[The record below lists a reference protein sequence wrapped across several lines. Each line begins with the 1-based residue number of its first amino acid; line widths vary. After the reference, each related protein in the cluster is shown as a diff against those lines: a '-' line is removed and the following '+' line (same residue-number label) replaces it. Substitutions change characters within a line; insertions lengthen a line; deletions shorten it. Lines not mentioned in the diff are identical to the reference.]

1 MYKKSMCE
9 KGIKWVSVTV
19 KDRVY
24 KKSMCKRGIK
34 WVSVT
39 VKDRMYKT
47 SVCERECV
55 REKLQESV

>member
-1 MYKKSMCE
+1 MY
-9 KGIKWVSVTV
+9 
-19 KDRVY
+19 
-24 KKSMCKRGIK
+24 KRGIK